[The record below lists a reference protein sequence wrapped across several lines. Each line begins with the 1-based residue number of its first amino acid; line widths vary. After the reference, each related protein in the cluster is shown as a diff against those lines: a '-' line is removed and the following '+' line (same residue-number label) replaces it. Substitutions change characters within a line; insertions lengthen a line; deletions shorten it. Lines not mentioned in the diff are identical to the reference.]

1 MAEDDDFGDFSSAF
15 SSNQTT
21 GRGFETDTAVSTSS
35 QKCGT
40 NENYS
45 TTCSGSAQP
54 PEDVTFDA
62 FASFPLENGGFAD
75 FHGFTPSSSFPP
87 VLFEDGSVPEIP
99 PLPDDLQISI
109 KEVGGDMMSTAE
121 ATSSHSTAEQ
131 PRSSEPAAEM
141 STAMDANEFGD
152 FESSFPTPVVTCG
165 TSHFQTTS
173 SSAVT
178 TVDTSS
184 HGSQMSECAVP
195 GRNSEF
201 PDLRSDIRSQ
211 HLSMDMP
218 SHKSPSHSFETH
230 PAFSST
236 SHLPE
241 EGFADFNH
249 FAQTVTSQPSKPD
262 QGSAYTSQP
271 PHSAVETKV
280 QSTLSVDQI
289 NDFGSFSS
297 AEDEFRGFEGA
308 TTGQAPTTAANEE
321 SQEAF
326 VSSINQLA
334 SNDSSKFTVGHVHC
348 HSVITSLLTL
358 FFVQTSGS
366 AFVLCFASLD
376 KSHVMDK
383 QIVKLDPTNTSFDF
397 RYHYIYIICNQVD
410 YMYIPCTMYAQC
422 LHNTGTV
429 PGHGLLSGEVLTS
442 QCLCTSGTPP
452 TYRIATMAPSK
463 LIQWYVLFKYYMYM

>member
-54 PEDVTFDA
+54 PEDMTFDA
-62 FASFPLENGGFAD
+62 FASFPLENGGFSD

-99 PLPDDLQISI
+99 PLPDDLQINI
-109 KEVGGDMMSTAE
+109 KEVGVGDVMSTAE

-131 PRSSEPAAEM
+131 PRSSEPAALM

-152 FESSFPTPVVTCG
+152 FESSFPTPGVTCG
-165 TSHFQTTS
+165 TSHSQTTS

-178 TVDTSS
+178 TVDTSC

-201 PDLRSDIRSQ
+201 PDLRSDMRSQ

-218 SHKSPSHSFETH
+218 SHKSLSHSFETH

-262 QGSAYTSQP
+262 QGSAYRSQP
-271 PHSAVETKV
+271 PQSTVETKV
-280 QSTLSVDQI
+280 QSTLSGNQI
-289 NDFGSFSS
+289 DDFGSFSS

-308 TTGQAPTTAANEE
+308 TTGQAPTTAANKE
-321 SQEAF
+321 SQETF

-334 SNDSSKFTVGHVHC
+334 SNDSSKFTVGRACTLSLCYYFTVDC
-348 HSVITSLLTL
+348 VLSSDFRKCLCSLL
-358 FFVQTSGS
+358 
-366 AFVLCFASLD
+366 
-376 KSHVMDK
+376 
-383 QIVKLDPTNTSFDF
+383 
-397 RYHYIYIICNQVD
+397 
-410 YMYIPCTMYAQC
+410 
-422 LHNTGTV
+422 
-429 PGHGLLSGEVLTS
+429 
-442 QCLCTSGTPP
+442 
-452 TYRIATMAPSK
+452 
-463 LIQWYVLFKYYMYM
+463 